1 MRGTINYCRLG
12 VQLLSLQEARLGRSL
27 SEASL
32 AESERAGMG
41 GSFIYSLLLFILCL
55 VFAEGCISRT
65 HSLGPTMLWKLSLPS
80 PARSWVR

>member
-12 VQLLSLQEARLGRSL
+12 VYSCVYKRQSWGGPSQRPCWL
-27 SEASL
+27 
-32 AESERAGMG
+32 RAG

-65 HSLGPTMLWKLSLPS
+65 HSLGPTMPWELSLPS
-80 PARSWVR
+80 PARRWVT